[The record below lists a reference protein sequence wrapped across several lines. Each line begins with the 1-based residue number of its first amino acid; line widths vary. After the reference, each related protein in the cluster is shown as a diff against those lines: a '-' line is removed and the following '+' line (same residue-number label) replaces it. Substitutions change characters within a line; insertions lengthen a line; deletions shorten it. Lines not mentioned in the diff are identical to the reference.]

1 MTDKRLYDHAK
12 RAIDLV
18 AASTVYMLTLP
29 IQAAIA
35 LLIRKKLGSPVLF
48 RQKRPG
54 LDGKV
59 FELVKFRTMRD
70 ALTSEGPESDGDRLT
85 PFGKRLRSLSLDELP
100 TLLNVIRGDMS
111 LVGPRPL
118 LVEYLGRYTPEQAR
132 RHEVRPGIT
141 GLAQVSGRNALSWD
155 EKFRLDVEYV
165 DSRGLRLDFRIL
177 TKTIAPVIGR
187 QGINENCEPTM
198 SEFKG
203 DDRDS

>member
-1 MTDKRLYDHAK
+1 MTDGRLYDHAK

-18 AASTVYMLTLP
+18 AASALYVLTLP
-29 IQAAIA
+29 LQAVIAI
-35 LLIRKKLGSPVLF
+35 LIRKKLGSPVLF

-59 FELVKFRTMRD
+59 FELTKFRTMRD
-70 ALTSEGPESDGDRLT
+70 ARKSEGPESDGDRLI
-85 PFGKRLRSLSLDELP
+85 PFGQRLRSLSLDELP

-177 TKTIAPVIGR
+177 AKTVAPVIGR
-187 QGINENCEPTM
+187 QGINENGQPTM
-198 SEFKG
+198 SEFKNG
-203 DDRDS
+203 KEP

>member
-1 MTDKRLYDHAK
+1 MTDGRLYDHAK

-18 AASTVYMLTLP
+18 AASALYVLTLP
-29 IQAAIA
+29 LQAVIAI
-35 LLIRKKLGSPVLF
+35 LIRKKLGPPVLF

-59 FELVKFRTMRD
+59 FELMKFRTMRD
-70 ALTSEGPESDGDRLT
+70 ALTGEGPGSDGDRLT
-85 PFGKRLRSLSLDELP
+85 PFGQRLRSLSLDELP

-118 LVEYLGRYTPEQAR
+118 LVEYLGRYTLEQAR

-165 DSRGLRLDFRIL
+165 DSRGLRLDLRIL
-177 TKTIAPVIGR
+177 AKTITPVVGR
-187 QGINENCEPTM
+187 QGINENGEPTM
-198 SEFKG
+198 SEFKNG
-203 DDRDS
+203 KEP

>member
-1 MTDKRLYDHAK
+1 MTDGRLYDHAK

-18 AASTVYMLTLP
+18 AASALYVLTLP
-29 IQAAIA
+29 IQAASA
-35 LLIRKKLGSPVLF
+35 VLIRKNLGSPVLF

-70 ALTSEGPESDGDRLT
+70 ALASEGLESDGDRLT
-85 PFGKRLRSLSLDELP
+85 PFGRHLRSLSLDELP

-141 GLAQVSGRNALSWD
+141 GLAQVSGRNALTWD

-165 DSRGLRLDFRIL
+165 DCRGLRLDFRIL
-177 TKTIAPVIGR
+177 ARTVAPVIGR
-187 QGINENCEPTM
+187 QGINENGEPTM
-198 SEFKG
+198 SEFEG
-203 DDRDS
+203 GDRDS